1 MRLFN
6 VIQKSKTCALLFLA
20 VVAVLS
26 ISPATYA
33 VDVPDFRL
41 QVSPTRNNIGN
52 LEPGQTYEG
61 TFKVQNTGK
70 NDFKYNLTV
79 APYTV
84 QGQNYD
90 PDYSKNTEYTEITD
104 WIVLSEE
111 KGGVEVNGV
120 DEIKYKIQ
128 VPSDA
133 PGGSQSAA
141 ILVSLDEENASES
154 TGVQTVRQAAYLI
167 YANIS
172 GDTRSTG
179 QVLENKIPSILFAP
193 PVIAT
198 SVVENTGNIYTR
210 AEYLLEVKSFFG
222 GKVAYTNADNKD
234 SQTIFPNTERY
245 HEVTW
250 EGAPQIG
257 LFKVKQTIKIFDQVS
272 EVEKIV
278 FICPIWFLIIIIAV
292 IGVVVFWIVSRIFK
306 RRTA

>member
-6 VIQKSKTCALLFLA
+6 FIKKSKACALLFLA
-20 VVAVLS
+20 VAAVLS
-26 ISPATYA
+26 MSPATHA

-234 SQTIFPNTERY
+234 GQTIFPNTERY
-245 HEVTW
+245 HEVAW
-250 EGAPQIG
+250 EDAPQIG

-272 EVEKIV
+272 EVEKVV

-292 IGVVVFWIVSRIFK
+292 IGVVIFWIVSRIFK